1 MRVLNVGGNTKAIP
15 LPARYEGWEH
25 VLLDIAP
32 GPDVDI
38 VCDARDIG
46 KMASQMDIEE
56 LFDVV
61 LCSHN
66 LEHYY
71 AHDVV
76 PVLVGFRRTLAL
88 TTGEVHI
95 VVPNIGQL
103 IVEMVEHKIDLD
115 DVLYMSPAGDITPLD
130 VLYGWGKEIEE
141 SGNPFFAHKTGFTA
155 RRLHRVLEAAG
166 FRDVKVIAN
175 LATLE
180 LEGTGRV

>member
-38 VCDARDIG
+38 VADARA
-46 KMASQMDIEE
+46 MAFTLSPCIYDA
-56 LFDVV
+56 VY
-61 LCSHN
+61 CAHN
-66 LEHYY
+66 LEHYH
-71 AHDVV
+71 AHEVPLVLAGMVV
-76 PVLVGFRRTLAL
+76 AL
-88 TTGEVHI
+88 KPPGLVHI

-103 IVEMVEHKIDLD
+103 IVEMVEHKIDLE
-115 DVLYMSPAGDITPLD
+115 DVLYMSAAGDITPLD
-130 VLYGWGKEIEE
+130 VLYGWGREIEE

-155 RRLHRVLEAAG
+155 RRLHRVLKAAG
-166 FRDVKVIAN
+166 FADVKVVAN

-180 LEGTGRV
+180 LEGTGHV